1 MMLNGPRVLFNMVK
15 ILELASVFLGLSCTD
30 ALIYAPPST
39 NYLETSSYGGM

>member
-1 MMLNGPRVLFNMVK
+1 MGPGFCLAWLK
-15 ILELASVFLGLSCTD
+15 ILELARVYLGLSCAD